1 MTIGRIVWLYYNQ
14 MVDNDKGLEVV
25 LSDEQE
31 HVNIDKVINNYGRQL
46 AVLQICN
53 VQSAFTSYW

>member
-1 MTIGRIVWLYYNQ
+1 MTIGRIAWLYYNQ

-46 AVLQICN
+46 A
-53 VQSAFTSYW
+53 